1 MKVRV
6 LYFAS
11 VRDLTARADE
21 FFELMDGASVDSF
34 QHALFE
40 KYPALAARASAL
52 RFARNEAFAELSDL
66 LSEGDTLAVIP
77 PVAGG

>member
-11 VRDLTARADE
+11 VRDLTMCTDE
-21 FFELMDGASVDSF
+21 VFELLIGASVESF
-34 QHALFE
+34 QRALFE
-40 KYPALAARASAL
+40 KYPALSARASAL